1 MKRLAAIGIA
11 LALTAVG
18 SASRADAASLLFTGS
33 MTGLGVTGADASCAP
48 FPFRGTIAA
57 STSTGHSSLGD
68 FSYSHNICLGGV
80 NAGSQGVFQILFGPD
95 MIEGTLTGFAAS
107 SGTPG
112 ISNVTFN
119 YTILGGTGRYLGA
132 SGMFAGAGTTDARM
146 RPSLVSQMFQGTINA
161 PAVPEP
167 ATWAMMI
174 CGFGTVG
181 LAMRRRRRTLA
192 RADPAF
198 S

>member
-1 MKRLAAIGIA
+1 MKRLVTIG
-11 LALTAVG
+11 LALGLAAVG
-18 SASRADAASLLFTGS
+18 SASQADAAALPFTGT

-57 STSTGHSSLGD
+57 STSLGHSSLGD

-80 NAGSQGVFQILFGPD
+80 NAGSQGTFQLLFGPD
-95 MIEGTLTGFAAS
+95 TIEGTLTGFAAA

-132 SGMFAGAGTTDARM
+132 SGMFAGVGTTDARM

-167 ATWAMMI
+167 ATWAMLI
-174 CGFGTVG
+174 VGFGTVG
-181 LAMRRRRRTLA
+181 FAMRRSQRRRFAQT
-192 RADPAF
+192 AF
-198 S
+198 G

>member
-1 MKRLAAIGIA
+1 MKRFVTAGIALGLAAIEF
-11 LALTAVG
+11 
-18 SASRADAASLLFTGS
+18 ASPADAAALLFTGTMS
-33 MTGLGVTGADASCAP
+33 GLGVTGADASCAP

-57 STSTGHSSLGD
+57 STSVGHSSLGD

-80 NAGSQGVFQILFGPD
+80 NAGSAGSFLLDFGL
-95 MIEGTLTGFAAS
+95 GTINGSLTGFAAAS
-107 SGTPG
+107 STPG

-119 YTILGGTGRYLGA
+119 YTILGGTGQYLGA
-132 SGMFAGAGTTDARM
+132 SGMFAGVGTTDARM

-174 CGFGTVG
+174 CGFAGIG
-181 LAMRRRRRTLA
+181 FAMRRSRRRRFAQT
-192 RADPAF
+192 AF
-198 S
+198 G